1 VILGITAV
9 TFLLSWAGVLDHLET
24 TGLDTFNILQNPP
37 DPKHVV
43 IVAIDDEDYKSIFDE
58 TSPLDSGKLQEI
70 IAAIAKGH
78 PKMIGVDIDTA
89 SERKKAVETKQDWPA
104 IVWGQDALLD
114 EKARVFH
121 VQPVL
126 GGRDPARN
134 MDAAAIAAVP
144 MDSDGIIRRYY
155 RKFAVGAG
163 RREDSFVWAVVKAA
177 CTEPRA
183 VERCKEIQHT
193 IDEDEGAG
201 GKEAELPKHGLKMNF
216 AGQRFNFKP
225 LSARFVLQIGSEPGW
240 ETSSPLRGKIVLLGG
255 DYHAARDTQITPVGP
270 MAGVQLMAQAIE
282 TEFSGGGIRPLMNEV
297 VAALLDL
304 CSGAVLVYISYR
316 NRLHLGRALLIS
328 LGLLVIF
335 PLLFSLAAF
344 STLARWFNFVPM
356 IVGVLLHEIY
366 EHGREYQHL
375 RELYLHDS

>member
-1 VILGITAV
+1 MILGITAI

-24 TGLDTFNILQNPP
+24 TGLDTFNILQRSS

-43 IVAIDDEDYKSIFDE
+43 IVAIDDEDYKSLFDE
-58 TSPLDSGKLQEI
+58 TSPLCSGKLHEI
-70 IAAIAKGH
+70 IVAIAKGH

-89 SERKKAVETKQDWPA
+89 SERKEAIETEQDWPP

-114 EKARVFH
+114 EKARVFL

-134 MDAAAIAAVP
+134 MDEAAIAAVP

-155 RKFAVGAG
+155 RQFAIGED
-163 RREDSFVWAVVKAA
+163 RKEDSFPWAVVKAA
-177 CTEPRA
+177 CTEPQA
-183 VERCKEIQHT
+183 AEGCKEVQHT
-193 IDEDEGAG
+193 IDEVKAAG
-201 GKEAELPKHGLKMNF
+201 GKETEFPKHGLKMNF

-225 LSARFVLQIGSEPGW
+225 LSARFVLQVGSEPGW
-240 ETSSPLRGKIVLLGG
+240 DISSPLREKIVLLGG
-255 DYHAARDTQITPVGP
+255 VYHAARDTQITPVGP

-282 TEFSGGGIRPLMNEV
+282 TEFSGGGVRPLMNEV

-304 CSGAVLVYISYR
+304 CSGAVMVYISYR
-316 NRLHLGRALLIS
+316 NRLHLDRALLIS
-328 LGLLVIF
+328 LGVLVIF
-335 PLLFSLAAF
+335 PLLCSLVAF

-356 IVGVLLHEIY
+356 IVGVLLHELY

-375 RELYLHDS
+375 RELYLHEI